1 MATPGKTLDGLTAM
15 ATTMRSAA
23 VRFVLM
29 RTIFHFLS
37 HFALVLLS
45 TPLLTPPHS
54 SLAHW
59 TLLLPAH
66 NFYLLA
72 SCSGTLCSLGAA
84 EQVRQLWAMMTCCF
98 VGCWQ
103 RDTQHAASMARCA
116 KDCGKCGYYHVA
128 QSDAYIIDA
137 PT

>member
-1 MATPGKTLDGLTAM
+1 MQP
-15 ATTMRSAA
+15 

-72 SCSGTLCSLGAA
+72 SCSGTLCSLGRA

-103 RDTQHAASMARCA
+103 RDTQQATHDMPRAVANVAIIMWHNQTPTLLMRPHNASLFRGLLWIMFTWLIV
-116 KDCGKCGYYHVA
+116 Y
-128 QSDAYIIDA
+128 
-137 PT
+137 